1 VAEAWARSGNPIEAD
16 ELLEGYDPEEKS
28 LKDVRVQLYR
38 SRAFV
43 AAHRNDVA
51 RMKRA
56 LKALEEI
63 SVQLLTTFV
72 GGKRVHPLLAKEA
85 RKRLERSGAV
95 PRPRI
100 QMQRR

>member
-1 VAEAWARSGNPIEAD
+1 
-16 ELLEGYDPEEKS
+16 
-28 LKDVRVQLYR
+28 
-38 SRAFV
+38 
-43 AAHRNDVA
+43 
-51 RMKRA
+51 MKRA